1 MNSQVPSPDR
11 RAGPT
16 RRPEGRE
23 LIRFAFA
30 RNCWS
35 LVIRGFLGILVGI
48 LAFVWPGIT
57 LAALVFLFAGYA
69 LVDGAMSITG
79 AVRAAAAHERW
90 GTCCSRG

>member
-1 MNSQVPSPDR
+1 M
-11 RAGPT
+11 
-16 RRPEGRE
+16 
-23 LIRFAFA
+23 RFTLA
-30 RNCWS
+30 RNWWS

-48 LAFVWPGIT
+48 LTFVWPGIT

-90 GTCCSRG
+90 GACCSRG